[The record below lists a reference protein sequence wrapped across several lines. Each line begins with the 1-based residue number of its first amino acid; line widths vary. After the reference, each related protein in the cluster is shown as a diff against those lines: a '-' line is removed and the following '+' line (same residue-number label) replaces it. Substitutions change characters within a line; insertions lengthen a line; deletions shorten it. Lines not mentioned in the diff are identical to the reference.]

1 MADDRLPC
9 RDNYTDL
16 ETQLQALTAQI
27 TAIYQLLA
35 DLGLV
40 SLAPISQ
47 DDYDSLTPS
56 EQLAGCF
63 DIYDGAEPQIDGHQV
78 SYDSNTDIIQKV
90 DSMITVREATA
101 TTGSSLG
108 EHGRTAVNSG
118 ITANAHDICFCTI
131 DNVAYVILAPYK
143 NNSNVWCC
151 GIENTTTTVIASGT
165 NVKFTVISFT

>member
-1 MADDRLPC
+1 MAHILM
-9 RDNYTDL
+9 L
-16 ETQLQALTAQI
+16 H
-27 TAIYQLLA
+27 
-35 DLGLV
+35 
-40 SLAPISQ
+40 
-47 DDYDSLTPS
+47 
-56 EQLAGCF
+56 
-63 DIYDGAEPQIDGHQV
+63 GHQV
-78 SYDSNTDIIQKV
+78 GYLPPTYASEVFYDENITVKQKI

-131 DNVAYVILAPYK
+131 DNVAYVILTPYK

-165 NVKFTVISFT
+165 NVKFTVISFS